1 MLTRWQF
8 WVLTVLA
15 LASVTLI
22 GANMW
27 RFSAN
32 RQLQAEVTQRAQ
44 YIQQTVPL
52 ETLNREIVAALAQL
66 AVRNKDD
73 QLRALL
79 TSLGLTVTETPN
91 TPAPAAATT
100 PGAKK

>member
-8 WVLTVLA
+8 WVLTLLA
-15 LASVTLI
+15 VASVMFI
-22 GANMW
+22 GANIW

-32 RQLQAEVTQRAQ
+32 RQLQADVAQRAQ
-44 YIQQTVPL
+44 YVQQTVPL
-52 ETLNREIVAALAQL
+52 EALNREIVAALAQL

-79 TSLGLTVTETPN
+79 TSLGLTVTETPATP
-91 TPAPAAATT
+91 TPAVAPTAA
-100 PGAKK
+100 GKK

>member
-8 WVLTVLA
+8 WVLTLLA
-15 LASVTLI
+15 LASAALI

-27 RFSAN
+27 RFAAN

-44 YIQQTVPL
+44 FIQQTVPL
-52 ETLNREIVAALAQL
+52 EALNREIVAALAQL
-66 AVRNKDD
+66 AVRSKDD

-79 TSLGLTVTETPN
+79 TSLGLTVTETPA
-91 TPAPAAATT
+91 TPAPAAPATAA
-100 PGAKK
+100 GKK